1 MALWP
6 RIKLHHRKK
15 KRKENETSHNSSRSC
30 NITTTEGLSPIQ
42 QIVGCFLLLDTSCN
56 LQWRKSWLSCRDH
69 HETKL
74 LLCRSFHDRFPNMS
88 DHVTTK
94 QQIGTGISKWRLYP
108 WWLQEVVATCWA
120 QSLSQT
126 EMAKLHGDPLCM
138 RRHGTTDS
146 GRFGIHRS
154 LNVLKTCWN
163 HPILRGNSD
172 PYLVTLKE
180 LGSEFWPHNAL
191 EGHLWPIIPFWTP
204 SEACAKT
211 NLSSPGELCLMG
223 RQTNARKWC
232 CSMGL

>member
-15 KRKENETSHNSSRSC
+15 KRKENETSPNSSRSC
-30 NITTTEGLSPIQ
+30 NTTTTEGLSPIQ

-138 RRHGTTDS
+138 RRAMEPQILVVSGYIFPWMLLKHVETIQFWGEILTHTWWPWRSWAANFDHTMHLKGT
-146 GRFGIHRS
+146 FG
-154 LNVLKTCWN
+154 
-163 HPILRGNSD
+163 P
-172 PYLVTLKE
+172 
-180 LGSEFWPHNAL
+180 
-191 EGHLWPIIPFWTP
+191 
-204 SEACAKT
+204 
-211 NLSSPGELCLMG
+211 
-223 RQTNARKWC
+223 
-232 CSMGL
+232 